1 VQRASVVLPDD
12 KSRRRGAYTRRS
24 DSWAWK
30 RNQSKNMYMRY
41 EMCDIKLP
49 TAGPGNAIRA
59 RICT

>member
-30 RNQSKNMYMRY
+30 RNQSKNMYMSRVGQNCVY
-41 EMCDIKLP
+41 TPYI
-49 TAGPGNAIRA
+49 
-59 RICT
+59 